1 MIEQLTRIERCADIL
16 RLDAKS
22 KGDYATQSRASE
34 IIALITSIRRQHERD
49 IAGRTTEERSFPDE
63 TGNMTNKA

>member
-1 MIEQLTRIERCADIL
+1 MIEHINRLERCADIL
-16 RLDAKS
+16 RLDAKA

-49 IAGRTTEERSFPDE
+49 TAGRTNRRKVVPSTDKQAS
-63 TGNMTNKA
+63 KA